1 MRVRLQ
7 TTPEHRDPG
16 ASGPAT
22 PVDAAELER
31 RAATALARVRSTYR
45 GRPRALIQR
54 AIRTALA
61 DAVGG
66 ALTVPD
72 LVRAAT
78 GIHHGHFVTVY
89 VQPAVGPDGATARS
103 TSRPSGRAM
112 GKPRL
117 RAPAGSE
124 HERCAVV
131 DQCTD
136 ANTTRLSS

>member
-7 TTPEHRDPG
+7 TTSEQRDPG

-22 PVDAAELER
+22 TSPVDAADPAELER

-89 VQPAVGPDGATARS
+89 VQPAVGRF
-103 TSRPSGRAM
+103 RN
-112 GKPRL
+112 RL
-117 RAPAGSE
+117 RRGDGPVDERSQRARDADAPAPRARR
-124 HERCAVV
+124 ERA
-131 DQCTD
+131 
-136 ANTTRLSS
+136 